1 VQSSIRG
8 RIYSESPETRRHR
21 QEAQDGEV
29 LSGGCRSKKLHL
41 DEAIRQ
47 QVGKS
52 GFKEI

>member
-1 VQSSIRG
+1 M
-8 RIYSESPETRRHR
+8 
-21 QEAQDGEV
+21 